1 MILFPAIDLKDGK
14 CVRLYQGDMEKVT
27 TFSNSP
33 STQALM
39 FAKEGAQW
47 IHVVDLDGAF
57 AGESRNR
64 EAVEDIIKVLVADW
78 NEIKDEKVKIQLG
91 GGIRTLEAVD
101 DWLNVVDR
109 VILGTAAVKNPQL
122 VIDACK
128 LVSKYPNKE
137 IAVGIDAKDGFVATE
152 GWAEKTKVSVI
163 ELAKK
168 FEDAGVACI
177 IYTDISKDGAMQGAD
192 FEGTRELVKSVNI
205 PIILSGGISSK
216 DDLRKAKDIAGLYG
230 VISGRAIYEKAFSV
244 KEAIEILK

>member
-1 MILFPAIDLKDGK
+1 MILFPAIDLKQGQ
-14 CVRLYQGDMEKVT
+14 CVRLYQGDMDKATV
-27 TFSNSP
+27 FGNSP

-39 FAKEGAQW
+39 FAKEGAEW

-57 AGESRNR
+57 AGESKNR
-64 EAVEDIIKVLVADW
+64 DAVVEIIDVLDTDW
-78 NEIKDEKVKIQLG
+78 NAVKDTDVKVQLG
-91 GGIRTLEAVD
+91 GGIRTIEAIEKWLE
-101 DWLNVVDR
+101 VVDR
-109 VILGTAAVKNPQL
+109 VILGTVAVKNPNL
-122 VIDACK
+122 VREAGK
-128 LVSKYPNKE
+128 KFPGK

-152 GWAEKTKVSVI
+152 GWAEKSNLSVI

-192 FEGTRELVKSVNI
+192 FEGTAELVRSVNI

-216 DDLRKAKDIAGLYG
+216 DDLKKAKEIEGLYG

-244 KEAIEILK
+244 RDAIEILR

>member
-1 MILFPAIDLKDGK
+1 MILFPAIDLKQGN
-14 CVRLYQGDMEKVT
+14 CVRLYQGDMDKATV
-27 TFSNSP
+27 FGNSP

-39 FAKEGAQW
+39 FQKEGAEW

-57 AGESRNR
+57 AGKPENV
-64 EAVEDIIKVLVADW
+64 EAIRSIRAATKVNV
-78 NEIKDEKVKIQLG
+78 QLG
-91 GGIRTLEAVD
+91 GGIRSLEAIEK
-101 DWLNVVDR
+101 WLSEGISR
-109 VILGTAAVKNPQL
+109 VILGTLAVKNPNL
-122 VIDACK
+122 VREAGK
-128 LVSKYPNKE
+128 KFPGK

-152 GWAEKTKVSVI
+152 GWAEKSDLHVL

-192 FEGTRELVKSVNI
+192 FEGTRELVNSVSI
-205 PIILSGGISSK
+205 PVILSGGISSK
-216 DDLRKAKDIAGLYG
+216 DDLRKAKEIESLYG